1 MLQNI
6 KQDSEVLAY
15 SSGVDTKMD
24 GFCVN
29 RKVGMIP
36 INIFKMNFNFN
47 CYVKFGRAFVMLKFD
62 FLNDPIRM
70 INFTDSNYR

>member
-29 RKVGMIP
+29 RKV
-36 INIFKMNFNFN
+36 
-47 CYVKFGRAFVMLKFD
+47 
-62 FLNDPIRM
+62 
-70 INFTDSNYR
+70 